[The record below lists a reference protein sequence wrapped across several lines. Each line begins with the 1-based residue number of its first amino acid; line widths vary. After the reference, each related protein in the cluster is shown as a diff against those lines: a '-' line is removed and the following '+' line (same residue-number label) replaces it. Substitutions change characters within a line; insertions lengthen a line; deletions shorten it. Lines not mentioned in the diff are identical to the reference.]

1 MHQSIET
8 PDAGGQDGGSG
19 SEDEDDIE
27 AQIRKEVEG
36 LKPSSA
42 KPRQFQ
48 AIRLDIPCG
57 SWMLLTLA
65 KDNTTRTKP
74 LLSIVH
80 TIR

>member
-1 MHQSIET
+1 MAKLALKVEIGEFFIET
-8 PDAGGQDGGSG
+8 PDAGGQDGDSG

-27 AQIRKEVEG
+27 AQIRKEVAG

-57 SWMLLTLA
+57 L
-65 KDNTTRTKP
+65 
-74 LLSIVH
+74 
-80 TIR
+80 